1 MKPRSSMPVSALIA
15 VASCCAAS
23 LVLAQD
29 NQNMP
34 PPETRSGPPIDQPAP
49 APDPTSA
56 GASTMPSDTMPSDSD
71 DSSDASGSMDSDSQ
85 MGSDPDAMT
94 PDEDATGTDAT
105 GTDSD
110 NAASP
115 AGSAP
120 DATTSA
126 NLDQS
131 KIEKFADAYVAVQS
145 IQQKAAADLQKTS
158 DPAQADK
165 VKSSA
170 QTDMIAAVER
180 SGLQVEEFNQIV
192 QSMAADNNI
201 RTRVAAE
208 VQKRTPPAS
217 STSPSTDPTNSGGG

>member
-1 MKPRSSMPVSALIA
+1 MKPRLSTPLSALIA
-15 VASCCAAS
+15 IAACGTAS
-23 LVLAQD
+23 LALAQD

-56 GASTMPSDTMPSDSD
+56 GATTMPS
-71 DSSDASGSMDSDSQ
+71 SSATDADSDSQ
-85 MGSDPDAMT
+85 MDTDSDA
-94 PDEDATGTDAT
+94 AGK

-110 NAASP
+110 AE
-115 AGSAP
+115 
-120 DATTSA
+120 TSA
-126 NLDQS
+126 DSSDTALNGTVPSIDQAT
-131 KIEKFADAYVAVQS
+131 IEKFADAYLAVQT
-145 IQQKAAADLQKTS
+145 IQHKVASDLQKTT

-192 QSMAADNNI
+192 QSMAADNDI
-201 RTRVAAE
+201 RSRVAAE
-208 VQKRTPPAS
+208 VQKRAPGTSAAPA
-217 STSPSTDPTNSGGG
+217 TDPTNSGGG